1 MKLGFSKPTRDAE
14 EQRALFAQ
22 FGAAGFDGLQL
33 KFGQYRE
40 YLTDPSRFR
49 DAWSAFPGVTAGL
62 IIGGGALDDA
72 GIANLRAV
80 IHFAHAVG
88 SERIVY
94 WPGDPQQN
102 PANEAFGVFAHT
114 LAELGKEAQQA
125 GARLSLHHHYR
136 QIVMTRADLDR
147 FFALVGDS
155 AVGLTVDT
163 AHLAKSGVTDV
174 AAVIRDFHP
183 FLDTIHMKDF
193 ADGEWRVLG
202 EGNIAFGPIFAAIH
216 ESDFA
221 GWLCADEESGS
232 ELRAGMD
239 ACYRFLTAGLAS

>member
-14 EQRALFAQ
+14 AQRALFTQ
-22 FGAAGFDGLQL
+22 FGPAGFDGLQL

-49 DAWSAFPGVTAGL
+49 DEWGAFPGVASGL
-62 IIGGGALDDA
+62 IIGGDMLDAA
-72 GIANLRAV
+72 GVANLRAV
-80 IHFAHAVG
+80 IGFAQAVG

-94 WPGDPQQN
+94 WPGDPPQD
-102 PANEAFGVFAHT
+102 PASEAFATFART
-114 LAELGKEAQQA
+114 LTELGKEAQQA
-125 GARLSLHHHYR
+125 GTRLSLHHHYR

-147 FFALVGDS
+147 FFALVNDG
-155 AVGLTVDT
+155 AVGLTIDT
-163 AHLAKSGVTDV
+163 AHLVKSGVTDV

-202 EGNIAFGPIFAAIH
+202 EGNIDFAPIFAVIH
-216 ESDFA
+216 ACGFA

-239 ACYRFLTAGLAS
+239 ACYHFLTDGMAS